1 MPLNIRIE
9 GDVVVLSN
17 FARLMNDP
25 RYVDANAD
33 VGDLLDQGLQSFI
46 LDLGGVREPGS
57 SLFGLLITLTRRIR
71 RRGGQAALAHPHP
84 KMEEFLSMMR
94 MEDYWDVFA
103 NVQEA
108 RAFFHR
114 GSNGPRPED
123 EGSE

>member
-1 MPLNIRIE
+1 MPFNIRIE

-33 VGDLLDQGLQSFI
+33 VGDLLDQGLQTFI

-71 RRGGQAALAHPHP
+71 RRGGEVALAHLHP
-84 KMEEFLSMMR
+84 AMETFLNMMNS
-94 MEDYWDVFA
+94 EDYWDVFA
-103 NVQEA
+103 SVEEA
-108 RAFFHR
+108 KAFFHR
-114 GSNGPRPED
+114 GS
-123 EGSE
+123 S